1 MGVASRMVVLLLV
14 AVVVATLAGCGS
26 KPAGTSSAGSA
37 TTYPAPSRVYSNPL
51 DQFSITY
58 YPSKMTESR
67 MPSFMHGD
75 FVTFSDK
82 DPKDKPFPWSML
94 GSSTGLSGTLPAP
107 GSLTVSAQQGSAYYD
122 SWSSASL
129 SQIENG
135 MARMVLIAGT
145 KPKGWS
151 ARVKPVVFNGLHG
164 YEGSFSWDL
173 GSNVTYVL
181 LQKPYRYILSL
192 TVAKAAQASSRQALE
207 AALASFRIA
216 TNTSKPASY
225 GGSSNWVGIAV
236 IGGNHTSISASWVQP
251 NLSPHAAQTKTQY
264 DCWVG
269 FGGMRNPHN
278 EEIGTGCRYEGGK
291 VSYYAWYA
299 MAPKPNRHIAMI
311 VKPGDVMAGTVT
323 SHGRGVF
330 DLTLADLTSGHSFT
344 TKQTDKVARRGSAE
358 VIVEWPEKWISANPV
373 PTVVAFAQCLIDNQ
387 AMSEFPYQLILLQS
401 RSGLEGVPSNL
412 RADGAS
418 FFVKLQRGR
427 SLE

>member
-1 MGVASRMVVLLLV
+1 VKTAFVVLV
-14 AVVVATLAGCGS
+14 AVVVLNGCGGMS
-26 KPAGTSSAGSA
+26 AGSSSAGAA
-37 TTYPAPSRVYSNPL
+37 TTYPAPSKVYSNPL

-67 MPSFMHGD
+67 MPAFELGD

-94 GSSTGLSGTLPAP
+94 GGSTPLSGTLPEA

-122 SWSSASL
+122 SWSTASL
-129 SQIENG
+129 SQIEKG
-135 MARMVLIAGT
+135 MASLVLITGT

-151 ARVKPVVFNGLHG
+151 AQVKPVVFNGLHG

-207 AALASFRIA
+207 ATLDSFRIT

-236 IGGNHTSISASWVQP
+236 IGGNHKSISASWVQP
-251 NLSPHAAQTKTQY
+251 SLSPHAGQTKTQY

-269 FGGMRNPHN
+269 FGGIRNPRN
-278 EEIGTGCRYEGGK
+278 EDIGTRCRYEGGK
-291 VSYYAWYA
+291 VSYYAWYD
-299 MAPKPNRHIAMI
+299 MSPKPNKRIAMI
-311 VKPGDVMAGTVT
+311 VRPGDVMTGTVT
-323 SHGRGVF
+323 SRERGVF
-330 DLTLADLTSGHSFT
+330 VLTLADLTSGHSFT
-344 TKQTDKVARRGSAE
+344 TKQTDKLARRGSAE
-358 VIVEWPEKWISANPV
+358 VIVQWPNKWISSNPV
-373 PTVVAFAQCLIDNQ
+373 PTLVAFAQCLIDGQ
-387 AMSEFPYQLILLQS
+387 AMSEFPYQLILLHS

-418 FFVKLQRGR
+418 FFVKLQPGT
-427 SLE
+427 SLG